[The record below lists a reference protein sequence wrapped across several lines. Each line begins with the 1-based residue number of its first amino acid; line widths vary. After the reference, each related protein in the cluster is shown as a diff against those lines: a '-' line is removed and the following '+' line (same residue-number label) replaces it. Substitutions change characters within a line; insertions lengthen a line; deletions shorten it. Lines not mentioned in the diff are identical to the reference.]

1 MAKPIGSACNMQCTY
16 CYYLHAGNEKTSSP
30 VMSDEVLESFI
41 QSYIRSCPGPVISF
55 TWHGG
60 KPTLARLSF
69 YEKVIRLQERYLTER
84 PDCEIWNNLQTNGVL
99 LDEAWCAFLSQHHFD
114 VGIPTGKIR
123 SAARHTRKQLPP
135 LIV

>member
-1 MAKPIGSACNMQCTY
+1 MSSKPFVVMAKPIGSACNMQCTY

-60 KPTLARLSF
+60 EPTLAGLSF

-84 PDCEIWNNLQTNGVL
+84 PDCEIYWMKHG
-99 LDEAWCAFLSQHHFD
+99 AHFFHS
-114 VGIPTGKIR
+114 ITL
-123 SAARHTRKQLPP
+123 T
-135 LIV
+135 